1 MSFIQNE
8 ALKPSYAPGW
18 FLADDE
24 ACTRITA
31 TIPATGEHVTTN
43 ADGTKYC
50 KMGTFI
56 SQDGLKGILYED
68 VDLSTGDMP
77 GSVVV
82 AGRFYHDRVHGIVS
96 GNDALIDA
104 GTAPT
109 VTRPGADEDEGEGGD
124 GDGEGG

>member
-43 ADGTKYC
+43 ADGTKYA

-56 SQDGLKGILYED
+56 SSLKGILYED

-82 AGRFYHDRVHGIVS
+82 AGRYYSDRVIGTVS
-96 GNDALIDA
+96 GNAALVNA

-109 VTRPGADEDEGEGGD
+109 VTRPGNDDNEGKGD

>member
-18 FLADDE
+18 FLADNE
-24 ACTRITA
+24 HCTRITA
-31 TIPATGEHVTTN
+31 TIPATGDHVTTN
-43 ADGTKYC
+43 ADGTKYA

-56 SQDGLKGILYED
+56 SALSGILYED

-82 AGRFYHDRVHGIVS
+82 AGRYYADRVVGTVS
-96 GNDALIDA
+96 GNDALVSA
-104 GTAPT
+104 GEAPT
-109 VTRPGADEDEGEGGD
+109 VTRPGNHSRPG
-124 GDGEGG
+124 